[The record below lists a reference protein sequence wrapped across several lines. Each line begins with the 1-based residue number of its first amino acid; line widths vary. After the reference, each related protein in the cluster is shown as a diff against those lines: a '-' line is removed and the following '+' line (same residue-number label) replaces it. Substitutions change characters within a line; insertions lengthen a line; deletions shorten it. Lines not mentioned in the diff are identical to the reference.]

1 MSDKEISTNTFST
14 TFSNHLQSKKM
25 KTYKKRILRN
35 KIICKAKS
43 IKVFNIIESRKS
55 FDSLNSNIFLKIDNT
70 GGIYMHEEIEN
81 FLKYHQTKY
90 GDLERLYFQFKT
102 SILKTNKRENLKIIY
117 NKEIDQL
124 NSNRKKAL
132 QLIENGDKHFTE
144 ETTVVLEEKISLKK
158 ELDYLKS
165 VEEKISSDWR
175 VLSEYLVAYNLGM
188 IMSQTQRNNAYEKCL
203 RTGFIGSPF
212 LQISKDTVSFYYKEN
227 TQLNFKSKYNI
238 NPNGFVIEE
247 LNYSDLERFIY
258 PALNEL
264 ILTRLRY
271 YYFYICKYFQN
282 LSLENALTIASYCI
296 NFSDIINA
304 SRIIINYWNLFSSD
318 IKDDYFSNSF
328 SYETNKYIDYEYLS
342 NSISKD
348 NMLRIQVEK
357 EISKPM
363 EKCENLYYNYFIK

>member
-1 MSDKEISTNTFST
+1 MST
-14 TFSNHLQSKKM
+14 KKM
-25 KTYKKRILRN
+25 KTYKKRMLKN
-35 KIICKAKS
+35 KILCEAKRL
-43 IKVFNIIESRKS
+43 KVLNIIESRKS
-55 FDSLNSNIFLKIDNT
+55 FDSLNSNIFLKVNNT
-70 GGIYMHEEIEN
+70 GEIYLHEEIEN
-81 FLKYHQTKY
+81 FLKYHQNKY

-102 SILKTNKRENLKIIY
+102 SIMKTNKKGNLKIIY

-124 NSNRKKAL
+124 NFNRKKAL

-144 ETTVVLEEKISLKK
+144 ETTIVLEEKNSLKK

-165 VEEKISSDWR
+165 IEGKISSEWT

-188 IMSQTQRNNAYEKCL
+188 IMSQTQRNNAWEREKSS
-203 RTGFIGSPF
+203 RTGFISSPF

-227 TQLNFKSKYNI
+227 TPLNFKSKYNI
-238 NPNGFVIEE
+238 NPNGFDIEE

-271 YYFYICKYFQN
+271 YHFYICKYFQN
-282 LSLENALTIASYCI
+282 LSLENISTIASYCI

-304 SRIIINYWNLFSSD
+304 SRIIINYWKSFSSD
-318 IKDDYFSNSF
+318 IKDDYY
-328 SYETNKYIDYEYLS
+328 SYEIDANDISDKYIDYDYLS

-348 NMLRIQVEK
+348 NILRNQVEEK
-357 EISKPM
+357 ISEPM
-363 EKCENLYYNYFIK
+363 KKCENLYYNCFFN

>member
-1 MSDKEISTNTFST
+1 MSGKEINTNTFS
-14 TFSNHLQSKKM
+14 NNLRSK
-25 KTYKKRILRN
+25 KTYKKRMLRN

-55 FDSLNSNIFLKIDNT
+55 FDSLNSNIFLKIDNI

-81 FLKYHQTKY
+81 FLKYHQSKY

-132 QLIENGDKHFTE
+132 QLIENGDKHFME
-144 ETTVVLEEKISLKK
+144 ETTVVLEEKNSLKK

-165 VEEKISSDWR
+165 IEGKISSEWT

-188 IMSQTQRNNAYEKCL
+188 IMIMSQTQRNNAWEKSS
-203 RTGFIGSPF
+203 RTGFISSPF

-227 TQLNFKSKYNI
+227 TPLNCKSKYNI
-238 NPNGFVIEE
+238 NPIGFDIEE
-247 LNYSDLERFIY
+247 LNYSYLERFIY

-264 ILTRLRY
+264 IMTRVRY
-271 YYFYICKYFQN
+271 YYFFICKYFQN
-282 LSLENALTIASYCI
+282 LSLENISTIASYCI

-304 SRIIINYWNLFSSD
+304 SRIIINYWKSFSSD
-318 IKDDYFSNSF
+318 IKDDYYSNSF

-348 NMLRIQVEK
+348 NILRIQVEK

-363 EKCENLYYNYFIK
+363 ERCENLYYNCFIK